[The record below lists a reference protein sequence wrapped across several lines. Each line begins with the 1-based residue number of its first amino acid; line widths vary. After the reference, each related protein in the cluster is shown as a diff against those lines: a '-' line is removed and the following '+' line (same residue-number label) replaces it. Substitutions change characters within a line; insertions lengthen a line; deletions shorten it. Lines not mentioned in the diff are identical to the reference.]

1 MKGVVKLISTLTTS
15 LLLFV
20 TLWSVPA
27 SAYGAGPV
35 IGPTDPPVAYLCED
49 ADYQGTC
56 LGLYPGQSIF
66 RLDEIGGFPP
76 NLNFNDKASSIKIV
90 DNRYSVT
97 VYEHLAYNGRSTTY
111 SSFSDRDMD
120 DDYIGNDEASSVQV
134 TGPFYYYQ
142 QYQPEALNG
151 VYLYD
156 NYGMSG
162 ERIKLNSSANTIPL
176 NDKISSIRIVGPYD
190 ITIFEH
196 ADFTGRSLSFS
207 GKSSDYGATYHQGTM
222 IPDLVPYG
230 FNDVTSSI
238 LITKRN

>member
-1 MKGVVKLISTLTTS
+1 MKGGVKLIGALTTY

-27 SAYGAGPV
+27 SAG
-35 IGPTDPPVAYLCED
+35 IMDPPPQAVAELCED
-49 ADYQGTC
+49 ANYQGFC
-56 LGLYPGQSIF
+56 LGLAPGNIY

-76 NLNFNDKASSIKIV
+76 TLNFNDMASSIKFI
-90 DNRYSVT
+90 NRGENQLYT
-97 VYEHLAYNGRSTTY
+97 VVLFEHLGYNGRSTTY
-111 SSFSDRDMD
+111 WFDDPDLSDE
-120 DDYIGNDEASSVQV
+120 YIGNDTASSVMV
-134 TGPFYYYQ
+134 YGPV
-142 QYQPEALNG
+142 QPEERYG

-156 NYGMSG
+156 NYRMGGDS
-162 ERIKLNSSANTIPL
+162 IKLNSSANTIPL
-176 NDKISSIRIVGPYD
+176 NDKISSIRIVGSYD

-207 GKSSDYGATYHQGTM
+207 GNSPAYRQGTT

-230 FNDVTSSI
+230 FNDITSSI